1 MDDYYFLDELFFPET
16 MDAQMLAAVLCV
28 SQQTAERLIK
38 RKTIPSKAGIVTR
51 EAVKNYLIPREY
63 VNKRLL

>member
-1 MDDYYFLDELFFPET
+1 MDDYYFLDELFLPET

-28 SQQTAERLIK
+28 SRQTAERLIK
-38 RKTIPSKAGIVTR
+38 RQTIPSKDGIVTR

>member
-1 MDDYYFLDELFFPET
+1 MDDYYYLDELFLPEK
-16 MDAQMLAAVLCV
+16 MDSKMLAVVLCV
-28 SQQTAERLIK
+28 SLQTAERLIS
-38 RKTIPSKAGIVTR
+38 RKTIPSKDGLATR

>member
-1 MDDYYFLDELFFPET
+1 MDDYYFLDELFLPET

-28 SQQTAERLIK
+28 SQQTAERLIN
-38 RKTIPSKAGIVTR
+38 RKTIPSKAVIVTR

>member
-1 MDDYYFLDELFFPET
+1 MDDYYYLDELFLPEK
-16 MDAQMLAAVLCV
+16 MDYRMLAVVLCV
-28 SQQTAERLIK
+28 SPQTAERLIS
-38 RKTIPSKAGIVTR
+38 RKTISSEDGLVTR

>member
-1 MDDYYFLDELFFPET
+1 MEDYYFLDELFLPEK
-16 MDAQMLAAVLCV
+16 MDARMLAAVLCV
-28 SQQTAERLIK
+28 SPQTAERLID
-38 RKTIPSKAGIVTR
+38 RQTIPSHDGFVTR